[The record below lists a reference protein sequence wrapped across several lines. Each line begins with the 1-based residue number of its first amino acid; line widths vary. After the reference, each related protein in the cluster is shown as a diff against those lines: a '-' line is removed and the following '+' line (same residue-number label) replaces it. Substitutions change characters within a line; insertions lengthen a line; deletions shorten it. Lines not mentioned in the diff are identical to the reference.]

1 MIKPKILAVAGGSAS
16 GKSSIVK
23 LLAKE
28 FENDLVVIG
37 HDNYYK
43 AHDDLA
49 FEDRVGLNYDHPKAF
64 DNDLFYDD
72 LNKLLEGNDIEM
84 PLYDYTIHTRSKET
98 KKISPK
104 KIILIEGILVLYDKK
119 IREITDTKVFV
130 DADSDVRL
138 KRRILRDTKERG
150 RSIESCLTQYI
161 EQVKPMHEKYVE
173 PSKKYADIIIPRGA
187 KNTKGIEILSKH
199 IENLIGNTHES

>member
-28 FENDLVVIG
+28 FESDLVVIG

-84 PLYDYTIHTRSKET
+84 PIYDYTIHTRSKET
-98 KKISPK
+98 KKIGPK

-199 IENLIGNTHES
+199 IENLIGNTYES

>member
-1 MIKPKILAVAGGSAS
+1 MDVKIVAVAGGSAS

-23 LLAKE
+23 FLDDY
-28 FENDLVVIG
+28 FVDDLFVVG

-49 FEDRVGLNYDHPKAF
+49 FEERQKLNYDEPSAF
-64 DNDLFYDD
+64 DNDLFYDH
-72 LNKLLEGNDIEM
+72 LLKLKNGQTIQM
-84 PLYDYTIHTRSKET
+84 PTYDYTQHTRSKKTIEVRPT
-98 KKISPK
+98 

-119 IREITDTKVFV
+119 IRDLTDTKVFV

-150 RSIESCLTQYI
+150 RSIDSVLNQYI
-161 EQVKPMHEKYVE
+161 HQVKPMHEKYVE

-187 KNTKGIEILSKH
+187 KNTRGIEILIKH
-199 IENLIGNTHES
+199 IEHLIEG